1 MWTKNADGIRI
12 VPFDVVLVVRGA
24 TLGVSIMWLCG
35 VMKNWV
41 SRVKTVKCAEISID
55 LANLADGCISR
66 CFKSLRFIF
75 PALFF
80 INLNEPIRLKRK
92 CVLPCSLAQYVCSL
106 SWFISVSES
115 LILIDVTG
123 KGSGDINDPMSQVR
137 RRRGKRMHAAYLDQ
151 PRSMS
156 KGYDEESFLSNGAVH
171 DLTCIL
177 HHFAQA
183 TRELAVCALCYST
196 ELWIGSTAVLAYFVC
211 FSLLNAKALSL
222 TSLRPR

>member
-1 MWTKNADGIRI
+1 MWTTNADGIRI

-66 CFKSLRFIF
+66 YFKSLRFIF

-106 SWFISVSES
+106 SWLISVSES

-137 RRRGKRMHAAYLDQ
+137 RRRGKRMHTLINLAQCQKGTTRSHFCQMELSVISHVFCIIL
-151 PRSMS
+151 PRRR
-156 KGYDEESFLSNGAVH
+156 GNWLS
-171 DLTCIL
+171 
-177 HHFAQA
+177 
-183 TRELAVCALCYST
+183 ALCATQLSCG
-196 ELWIGSTAVLAYFVC
+196 LVLPLSWRILCV
-211 FSLLNAKALSL
+211 SLC
-222 TSLRPR
+222 